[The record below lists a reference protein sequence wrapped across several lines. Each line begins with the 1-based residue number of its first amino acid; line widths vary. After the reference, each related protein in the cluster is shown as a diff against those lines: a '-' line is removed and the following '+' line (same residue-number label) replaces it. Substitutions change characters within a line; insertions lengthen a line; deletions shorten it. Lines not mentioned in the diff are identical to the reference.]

1 MDITTAHLDNIA
13 KKLGIPITG
22 LDLLK
27 SGGSLIV
34 ANEIRESTD
43 QICKALEKI
52 NKTLNL
58 IGHSMEEEAA
68 KINRTIELLIN

>member
-1 MDITTAHLDNIA
+1 
-13 KKLGIPITG
+13 
-22 LDLLK
+22 
-27 SGGSLIV
+27 
-34 ANEIRESTD
+34 
-43 QICKALEKI
+43 LEKI